1 MINYKQFIILYC
13 SIVAVFCQRTTTRK
27 SNLDI
32 KDETLTDMKR
42 IELLKEKI
50 QALEGSLQDSD
61 IQDLRNE
68 LYDLEMRARGDK
80 AVYPTDLEARS
91 SLIWNNFKYFVWS
104 FVNIVWWLVCFNGI
118 LAILTLPMRKTEKVF
133 EEISIQTD
141 KIYKGFMD
149 AVISNVDDANKPT
162 VRSGFKRYVSIIMG
176 MLWSTLY
183 PVLVSALAFIF
194 MLKRSF
200 TAFTVTL
207 LIMGAVKILLPVT
220 TSEFVFWYI
229 WRILEI
235 VSFFSTAFI
244 LARPTKRDIKKEEKK
259 KT

>member
-1 MINYKQFIILYC
+1 MITYTHLLILYC
-13 SIVAVFCQRTTTRK
+13 IFISAFCQRTTTRK
-27 SNLDI
+27 SIIDI
-32 KDETLTDMKR
+32 NDDTLTDMKK

-61 IQDLRNE
+61 IRDLKNE
-68 LYDLEMRARGDK
+68 LLELEMRTRGEK
-80 AVYPTDLEARS
+80 AVYPTDLEARGS
-91 SLIWNNFKYFVWS
+91 IIWNNFKYFIWS
-104 FVNIVWWLVCFNGI
+104 FVNIVWWLVSFNGI
-118 LAILTLPMRKTEKVF
+118 LAILTLPMRRTENVF
-133 EEISIQTD
+133 NEISVQTD

-149 AVISNVDDANKPT
+149 AVVSNVDDSDKRT

-183 PVLVSALAFIF
+183 PVLVAALTFVF

-207 LIMGAVKILLPVT
+207 LIMGLVKILLPVT
-220 TSEFVFWYI
+220 TSDFVFWYI
-229 WRILEI
+229 WRCLEV

-244 LARPTKRDIKKEEKK
+244 LARPTAQRRAKEEKK